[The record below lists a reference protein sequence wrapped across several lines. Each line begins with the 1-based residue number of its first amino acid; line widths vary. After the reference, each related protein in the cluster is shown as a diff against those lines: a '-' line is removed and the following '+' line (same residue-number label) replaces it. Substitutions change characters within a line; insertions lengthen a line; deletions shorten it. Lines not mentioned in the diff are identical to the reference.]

1 MRISIIVAMDEKR
14 GIGKAGQ
21 LPWHIAED
29 LKNFKKITTGH
40 PVIMGRKTFESI
52 DRVLPNRTNIIITK
66 DKDFSPHKFY
76 SSENCDVL
84 IANSLEEAIEKAQAK
99 EGGNEV
105 FVIGGGQVYE
115 QAIAKADK
123 LYLTQVDG
131 DFNCDTFFPDYSK
144 FSKETFIGA
153 GEENGIRYK
162 FLELE
167 K

>member
-1 MRISIIVAMDEKR
+1 MINIIAALDEKR
-14 GIGKAGQ
+14 GIGKNGK
-21 LPWHIAED
+21 LPWHLSED
-29 LKNFKKITTGH
+29 LKRFKQITSDHT
-40 PVIMGRKTFESI
+40 VIMGRKTFESI
-52 DRVLPNRTNIIITK
+52 GRVLPNRTNIIITR
-66 DKDFSPHKFY
+66 DKDFNPHKSY

-84 IANSLEEAIEKAQAK
+84 TANSLEEAIEKAQAK
-99 EGGNEV
+99 KGSNEI
-105 FVIGGGQVYE
+105 FIIGGGQVYE

-123 LYLTQVDG
+123 LYLTKVEG
-131 DFNCDTFFPDYSK
+131 DFNCDTFFPDYSQ